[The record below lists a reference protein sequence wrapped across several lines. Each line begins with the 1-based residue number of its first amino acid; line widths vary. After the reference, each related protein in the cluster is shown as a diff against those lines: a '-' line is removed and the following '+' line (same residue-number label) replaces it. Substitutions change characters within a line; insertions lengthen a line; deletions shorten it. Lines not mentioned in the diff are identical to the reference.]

1 MATAGQPTPV
11 GPAKASPAADELTRQ
26 LDELEKRV
34 KALAESGECYA
45 DVEAQIA
52 AARAHLAAA
61 EMKDAQEAFDRAA
74 DALCRAEAS
83 AKSEPLAWWLFA
95 AEVGYLVL
103 SLEVV
108 S

>member
-74 DALCRAEAS
+74 DAKPSRAICID
-83 AKSEPLAWWLFA
+83 PRTNRTYHYWHIF
-95 AEVGYLVL
+95 VPGV
-103 SLEVV
+103 
-108 S
+108 